1 MDEMNIRSAFLQD
14 AAANMIEKVISQK
27 IGARPEIQFN
37 DPIQMSYDGD
47 KAKGHLNF
55 DVELKK
61 EDLEMLIKKLV

>member
-1 MDEMNIRSAFLQD
+1 
-14 AAANMIEKVISQK
+14 MIEKVISQK

-47 KAKGHLNF
+47 KAKVHLNF

>member
-14 AAANMIEKVISQK
+14 AAANMIEKGIRQK
-27 IGARPEIQFN
+27 IGARPDIQFN
-37 DPIQMSYDGD
+37 NQIQMSYDGD
-47 KAKGHLNF
+47 KAKVHLNF